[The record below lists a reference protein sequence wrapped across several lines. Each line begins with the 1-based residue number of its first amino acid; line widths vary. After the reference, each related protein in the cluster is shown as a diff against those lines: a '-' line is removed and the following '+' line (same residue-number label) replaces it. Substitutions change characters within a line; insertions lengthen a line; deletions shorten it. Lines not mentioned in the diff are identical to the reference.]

1 MAEKLDI
8 EDINLLEELFIVEGV
23 FSYPNSV
30 EDLELTLEDVKS
42 KSSLFTARS
51 CGRADI
57 DGREGKKTFG
67 GSYIIMKLELT

>member
-8 EDINLLEELFIVEGV
+8 KDINLLEDLFIVEGV

-42 KSSLFTARS
+42 KNSLFVARS
-51 CGRADI
+51 CGRANI
-57 DGREGKKTFG
+57 DGEGKKTFW
-67 GSYIIMKLELT
+67 GSYKIMKLGLT